1 MKCLF
6 SPLYS
11 GNRMVLIRGPNFDFL
26 QVRTF
31 VLTAEEVLII
41 SACAVHFTQFAM
53 LALEKWNLCN

>member
-1 MKCLF
+1 
-6 SPLYS
+6 
-11 GNRMVLIRGPNFDFL
+11 MVLIRGPNFDFL